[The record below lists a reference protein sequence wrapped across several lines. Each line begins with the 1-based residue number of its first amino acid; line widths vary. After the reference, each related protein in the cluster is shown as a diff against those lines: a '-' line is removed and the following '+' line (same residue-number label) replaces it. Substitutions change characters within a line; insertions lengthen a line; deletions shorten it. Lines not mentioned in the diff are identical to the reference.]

1 MIYSIPRY
9 PVHLI
14 DVVRLANGH
23 RVTIRPTLPQDAEL
37 QQDFFSSL
45 SAESRYF
52 RFMTRLP
59 ELPPSLTQRFS
70 TADHQTHVALL
81 AEVYEGDRQT
91 MVGEARYVVDESDP
105 RTCELAIAVNDAWQR
120 QGIARTM
127 LARLERAAASA
138 GLLRIL
144 ADTLLTN
151 RAMIGLGRRAG
162 YSITAS
168 REDAGLARLEKILGV
183 TVPTDATRS
192 LAA

>member
-14 DVVRLANGH
+14 DVVRLASGH

-37 QQDFFSSL
+37 QQDFFRSL
-45 SAESRYF
+45 SAKSRFF
-52 RFMTRLP
+52 RFMTQLR

-70 TADHQTHVALL
+70 TVDHQTHVALL
-81 AEVYEGDRQT
+81 AEVYEGGQT

-105 RTCELAIAVNDAWQR
+105 HTCELAIAVNDAWQE
-120 QGIARTM
+120 QGIARAM
-127 LARLERAAASA
+127 LTRLERAAASA
-138 GLLRIL
+138 GLLRIV
-144 ADTLLTN
+144 ADTLFTN

-162 YSITAS
+162 YSITAD
-168 REDAGLARLEKILGV
+168 REDAGVARLEKILGV